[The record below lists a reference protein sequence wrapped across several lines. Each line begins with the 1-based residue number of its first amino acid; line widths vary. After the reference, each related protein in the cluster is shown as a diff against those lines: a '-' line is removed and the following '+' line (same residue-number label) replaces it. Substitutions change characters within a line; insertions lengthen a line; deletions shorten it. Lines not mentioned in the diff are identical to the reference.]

1 MLSIPANDPIAVA
14 VVNAIYNGNVSALTN
29 LLENHPNLVDTR
41 IRDGKSSRSL
51 LHIATDWPGHLPNV
65 AETIKIL
72 IEAGADVN
80 ARFIGSHTET
90 PLHWA
95 ASSDDVTALDALLD
109 NGADIEATGAVIA
122 GGSPLNDAVGFRQ
135 WKAARR
141 LVERG
146 AQTELRHEAALG
158 MMDRVKVKFDGR
170 MLPEPDEINLAFWYA
185 CHGGQ
190 QQVAAYLLERGAD
203 INWLP
208 SWENLT
214 PLNAAEREGDTEL
227 VDWLR
232 RKGGKSAEEL
242 HNRK

>member
-14 VVNAIYNGNVSALTN
+14 VVNAIRSGNIGALTN
-29 LLENHPNLVDTR
+29 LLEDHPNLVDTR
-41 IRDGKSSRSL
+41 IGDGKSFRSL
-51 LHIATDWPGHLPNV
+51 LHIATDWPGHFPNV
-65 AETIKIL
+65 AEIIKIL
-72 IEAGADVN
+72 INAGADVN
-80 ARFIGSHTET
+80 TQFMGAHTET

-95 ASSDDVTALDALLD
+95 ASNDDIIAMDALLD
-109 NGADIEATGAVIA
+109 NGANIEASGAVIA

-146 AQTELRHEAALG
+146 AQMELRHEAALG
-158 MMDRVKVKFDGR
+158 MMDRVKEQLDDK
-170 MLPEPDEINLAFWYA
+170 MLPEPSEINLAFWYA

-190 QQVAAYLLERGAD
+190 QQVADYLLEKGAD

-208 SWENLT
+208 SWEKMT
-214 PLNAAEREGDTEL
+214 PLDAAEREGAVGL

-232 RKGGKSAEEL
+232 AKGGKSAEEL
-242 HNRK
+242 YNQR